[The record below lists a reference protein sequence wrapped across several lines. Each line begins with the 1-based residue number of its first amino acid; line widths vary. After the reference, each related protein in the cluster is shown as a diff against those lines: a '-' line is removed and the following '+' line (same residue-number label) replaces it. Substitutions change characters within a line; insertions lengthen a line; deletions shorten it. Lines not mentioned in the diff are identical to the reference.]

1 MPVKKISV
9 MKGKTMQH
17 AYFLKQSEVERV
29 HEASLEL
36 LENVGLLVRNE
47 KAREIFAK
55 HGCMVDNQSS
65 IVKFPPKVVE
75 ECRQSFVPT
84 YTFTARDPEFD
95 RTIPDDRPIVVTGS
109 SAPDIIDPKTGE
121 ERRATSHDI
130 ANIAY
135 LINELPGFDVFS
147 ISTLADDAPK
157 GQFSISRFYPALKN
171 CRKPVRSNTP
181 NMPDLMD
188 VLELGA
194 IIAGS
199 REAYMDRPFIN
210 HHYCPVVSPL
220 TMDVESTEAVIYLSE
235 RGLPV
240 YGTIVPNAGMTAP
253 LTLTA
258 GLTVGNTEFLALATL
273 LQMIR
278 PGAPM
283 IYAVLSTVADMRT
296 GNYAPGAIETDMLQ
310 MAHSQMAQ
318 FYNVPSG
325 GYIGLT
331 NAQTNDAQSGYE
343 TGMNSTGALL
353 GGVDMLN
360 MGGLLGSLMAF
371 DFGKAVID
379 NEIAT
384 MLKRMKRG
392 FEFSEEN
399 MCLDLISK
407 VGPGGSFIE
416 EMHTLR
422 HMRDTAIFPK
432 VASRSMRT
440 NWESRGRLTAQ
451 DYAMAEAGKILSKPN
466 PVVFDKELDAKIRD
480 RFEGIVAGD
489 AKPIN

>member
-1 MPVKKISV
+1 MERKK
-9 MKGKTMQH
+9 MQS
-17 AYFLKQSEVERV
+17 AYFLKQSEVKRV

-47 KAREIFAK
+47 KARKIYAK
-55 HGCMVDNQSS
+55 HGCVVDHQTTL
-65 IVKFPPKVVE
+65 VKFPETVVE
-75 ECRQSFVPT
+75 KCIQSFVPT
-84 YTFTARDPEFD
+84 YTFTAQDPQFD

-109 SAPDIIDPKTGE
+109 SAPNIIDSKTGE
-121 ERRATSHDI
+121 ERRSTSDDI

-171 CRKPVRSNTP
+171 CKKPVRSNTP
-181 NMPDLMD
+181 DMKDLMD

-220 TMDVESTEAVIYLSE
+220 TMDVESTEAVIYLAE

-240 YGTIVPNAGMTAP
+240 YGTIVPNAGLTAP

-258 GLTVGNTEFLALATL
+258 GLTVGNAEFLALAVL

-296 GNYAPGAIETDMLQ
+296 GNYAPGAIETGMLQ

-343 TGMNSTGALL
+343 TGMNTTGALL
-353 GGVDMLN
+353 GGTDMFN

-371 DFGKAVID
+371 DFAKAVID
-379 NEIAT
+379 NEIAI

-399 MCLDLISK
+399 MCLDLIAK

-416 EMHTLR
+416 EMHT
-422 HMRDTAIFPK
+422 MQNMKTAAILPK
-432 VASRSMRT
+432 VATRDMRT
-440 NWESRGRLTAQ
+440 NWENRGCLTAQ
-451 DYAMAEAGKILSKPN
+451 DRAMAEAEKILSKPN
-466 PVVFDKELDAKIRD
+466 PVVFDKALDAKIRA
-480 RFEGIVAGD
+480 RFKGLVAGD
-489 AKPIN
+489 ARPI